1 MSKEVANFK
10 MKHNNGQT
18 KSGNESTLIDVLVT
32 MFFTASGQCDNKLV
46 FVFVTYISS
55 VLISVGSYQNLT
67 EHRVIKISI
76 PSVRW

>member
-1 MSKEVANFK
+1 

-18 KSGNESTLIDVLVT
+18 KSGNESTLIYVVVT
-32 MFFTASGQCDNKLV
+32 MFFTASGQYDNKLV